1 MLRGLRDVTYGDDT
15 LAAHAIPTLFIVG
28 SEDEI
33 FSPATIADAAARVP
47 GARVEQIEGAGHS
60 PYFEQPEAWNAL
72 VLDFWKRSG

>member
-1 MLRGLRDVTYGDDT
+1 VLRGLRDVTYGDDD

-60 PYFEQPEAWNAL
+60 PYFEQPDAWNAL
-72 VLDFWKRSG
+72 VLDFWMRSG